1 MYGYDVTDV
10 NQSTDPTALCV
21 NTAEVDRQITR
32 ILVQTSPRSE
42 RLDAGA
48 ETRGSNGGLDDGA
61 F

>member
-1 MYGYDVTDV
+1 MYGYDITDV

-21 NTAEVDRQITR
+21 NTAEVDRQISS
-32 ILVQTSPRSE
+32 ILVLTSARSE

-48 ETRGSNGGLDDGA
+48 DTRGSNGGLDDGA